1 MGTSNARAA
10 KRREQ
15 KKLKK
20 ELEFIWNRTDYM
32 KLCED
37 NDLVGLTKAQRDQ
50 LDKGEYADESLQKRY
65 SRLRYYI
72 SEVLWRESRLLQ
84 LSSSSSET
92 KPLDNQVSDSH
103 PPVVGDAVGH
113 EG

>member
-10 KRREQ
+10 KRRE
-15 KKLKK
+15 LKTLRK
-20 ELEFIWNRTDYM
+20 ELRKLYDNKEFLR
-32 KLCED
+32 LCED

-50 LDKGEYADESLQKRY
+50 LDKGEHADESLQKRY